1 MAECGGFMYL
11 HEEMEDMKGNV
22 YKAVGHIQGKA
33 FKTDSL
39 RRFGYVNLMSQINS
53 DLIRDGEIIKAHEF
67 HYFDSDNCGNAF
79 KAVKPV
85 TGRSWECVNAGKNSI
100 MGFPHLFYYSNTKVA
115 ERFIEAAVKYKE
127 GDKEA
132 WQKL

>member
-1 MAECGGFMYL
+1 
-11 HEEMEDMKGNV
+11 
-22 YKAVGHIQGKA
+22 
-33 FKTDSL
+33 
-39 RRFGYVNLMSQINS
+39 MSQINS